1 MQGVQVVHAP
11 GYLLA
16 FIELFS
22 LCHLWL
28 AGGLLPLGLVV
39 GLSGGFWLC
48 LSLGLLVVPPAHRTL
63 SCRSLGELIPPRSY
77 LCLINDPG
85 SHTRIGL
92 VSSSGVRVLGVAV
105 TNNATQ
111 WPV

>member
-11 GYLLA
+11 RYLLA
-16 FIELFS
+16 ILELLF

-48 LSLGLLVVPPAHRTL
+48 LSLGLLVVPSTHRPL
-63 SCRSLGELIPPRSY
+63 ACRSLGKLIPPRPY
-77 LCLINDPG
+77 LCLIDDPG
-85 SHTRIGL
+85 PHSRIGL
-92 VSSSGVRVLGVAV
+92 VPSSGVRVLGVAV
-105 TNNATQ
+105 TNHVTQ
-111 WPV
+111 RPV